1 MERNVQTDGVLAQAL
16 SSRMKIT
23 NTWFS
28 SFTVLPYFPKIIKQD
43 LQLWRNKVVWQL
55 HSSVL
60 VKATVFFRE
69 KTEEKRQLLMAA
81 GREGKNVKGEWLRD
95 REKEM
100 TENRQEAIPEF
111 FPKPVLENHKLF
123 SIFPL
128 TIQKPYDHFVGIRI
142 LKSLWQFLL
151 FSRGCVTASRRRMCI
166 LGPTVRVA
174 ANQYCC
180 L

>member
-60 VKATVFFRE
+60 VKATVFFQG

-100 TENRQEAIPEF
+100 TENRQEAIAEVLVYSKTCF
-111 FPKPVLENHKLF
+111 GETETVFHFSSNNPKATWPLCRNKNLEEPMTVPVF
-123 SIFPL
+123 
-128 TIQKPYDHFVGIRI
+128 
-142 LKSLWQFLL
+142 
-151 FSRGCVTASRRRMCI
+151 
-166 LGPTVRVA
+166 
-174 ANQYCC
+174 
-180 L
+180 